1 MVCVADRENG
11 RVVCFDTDG
20 KFVRALKPEGLGGR
34 IFGISYAKGQVYAV
48 SGPEFN
54 PFAAKPTGYI
64 LNIDDG
70 GSSPAHAWRHR
81 LCVPPNEGR
90 PTRMDSATYGGYSGS
105 AGGRDGALYG
115 GEDPR
120 CLGGDAYATVV
131 IVYEPFT
138 G

>member
-34 IFGISYAKGQVYAV
+34 IFGISYSKGQVYAV

-70 GSSPAHAWRHR
+70 EIDGTFQVQSLFNIKCCSF
-81 LCVPPNEGR
+81 
-90 PTRMDSATYGGYSGS
+90 YSILRIFFMS
-105 AGGRDGALYG
+105 VKNY
-115 GEDPR
+115 
-120 CLGGDAYATVV
+120 Y
-131 IVYEPFT
+131 
-138 G
+138 